1 MGISQRYVKPQT
13 FLLKTVLY
21 PDEFVQCASCDGCL
35 MVFSTA
41 GLNDLK
47 GIFLPKRFYD
57 SKTAEFEPDMK

>member
-1 MGISQRYVKPQT
+1 MVMGISQRYAKPQT

-47 GIFLPKRFYD
+47 GIFLPK
-57 SKTAEFEPDMK
+57 